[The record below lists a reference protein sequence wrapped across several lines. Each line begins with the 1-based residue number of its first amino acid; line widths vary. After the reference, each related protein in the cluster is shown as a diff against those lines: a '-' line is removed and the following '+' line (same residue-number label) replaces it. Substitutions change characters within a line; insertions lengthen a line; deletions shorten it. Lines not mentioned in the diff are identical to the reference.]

1 MVFHR
6 TALRPSAPRIRFRED
21 MMTLQDSSGPTGKVA
36 VVVGAGSGIGAA
48 AVVALAANG
57 WSIAAIDQNLD
68 AARAVVDA
76 AGDRHAAFRAD
87 ISREAEV
94 IEAFA
99 AIARTFGRVDG
110 LAACAGVSDSTPF
123 LDLDAD
129 TFARMFAINATGTF
143 LAMREAVKL
152 MPDGG
157 RICTV
162 SSVAG
167 LRGGGVFG
175 TAAYAASK
183 GAIIALTKTAAR
195 TLAPRQITVNCL
207 VPGPVQT
214 PMLDAFW
221 GDEAQRRRVEGMIP
235 LGRPGRAAEVASAI
249 TWMFSPEAA
258 FLTGSTV
265 VVDGGMSMY

>member
-1 MVFHR
+1 MTSVEA
-6 TALRPSAPRIRFRED
+6 TAPK
-21 MMTLQDSSGPTGKVA
+21 GKVA
-36 VVVGAGSGIGAA
+36 VVVGAGSGIGASAVAVLAARGWRIA
-48 AVVALAANG
+48 AVDRDLGAA
-57 WSIAAIDQNLD
+57 SAA
-68 AARAVVDA
+68 ADA
-76 AGDRHAAFRAD
+76 AGEGHAAFRAD

-94 IEAFA
+94 IETFA
-99 AIARTFGRVDG
+99 AIARTFGSVDG

-123 LDLDAD
+123 LELDAD
-129 TFARMFAINATGTF
+129 AFARMFAINTTGTF

-183 GAIIALTKTAAR
+183 GALIALTKTAAR
-195 TLAPRQITVNCL
+195 TFAPRKITVNCL

-214 PMLDAFW
+214 PMLEAFW
-221 GDEAQRRRVEGMIP
+221 GDEEQRRRVEAMIP
-235 LGRPGRAAEVASAI
+235 LGRPGRVVEVASAI
-249 TWMFSPEAA
+249 AWMFSAEAA
-258 FLTGSTV
+258 FLTGSTI

>member
-1 MVFHR
+1 
-6 TALRPSAPRIRFRED
+6 
-21 MMTLQDSSGPTGKVA
+21 MTSQDASGPAGNIA

-48 AVVALAANG
+48 TVAALAAKG
-57 WSIAAIDQNLD
+57 WRIAAVDRDLD
-68 AARAVVDA
+68 AARAVVEA
-76 AGDRHAAFRAD
+76 AGGTHAAFRAD
-87 ISREAEV
+87 IARESDV
-94 IEAFA
+94 VEAFA
-99 AIARTFGRVDG
+99 AIAGTFGRVDG
-110 LAACAGVSDSTPF
+110 LAACAGVSDSTAF

-129 TFARMFAINATGTF
+129 AFARMFAINTTGAF

-167 LRGGGVFG
+167 LRGGGLFG

-183 GAIIALTKTAAR
+183 GALIALTKTAAR
-195 TLAPRQITVNCL
+195 TLAPRQITANCL
-207 VPGPVQT
+207 VPGPVKT

-221 GDEAQRRRVEGMIP
+221 GDETQRRRVEGMIP

-249 TWMFSPEAA
+249 AWMFSLEAA
-258 FLTGSTV
+258 FLTGSTIV
-265 VVDGGMSMY
+265 IDGGMSMY